1 MISYSQ
7 VHRHAERNGR
17 LLACLGLGVWF
28 LFAASPT
35 PAQRPASSAPSV
47 DSFEA
52 FRSIGDRNVFDPNRF
67 PRITR
72 APSAESTAPADD
84 LVSFV
89 GTLQSEKGTY
99 AFFDG
104 SRPEYRQVLPVG
116 GQIADHTVRSI
127 DAQSATLEGAS
138 GPITLRVTD
147 QLRRPPA
154 GVWKV
159 AAAPALLPDALPL
172 SSSGPERPAAVPTNA
187 SDALRRLMEKRQKQ
201 LKE

>member
-1 MISYSQ
+1 
-7 VHRHAERNGR
+7 
-17 LLACLGLGVWF
+17 
-28 LFAASPT
+28 
-35 PAQRPASSAPSV
+35 
-47 DSFEA
+47 
-52 FRSIGDRNVFDPNRF
+52 
-67 PRITR
+67 
-72 APSAESTAPADD
+72 
-84 LVSFV
+84 V

-159 AAAPALLPDALPL
+159 AAAPALLPDACLCP
-172 SSSGPERPAAVPTNA
+172 SSGPERPAAVPTNA